1 VRTND
6 ILGFVISREDEAN
19 FPHFSNVKEAQAY
32 FQKRYGDLYNLGSR
46 ERQFDGYW
54 GGYIYFDDIDGQPVQ
69 IGEDGS
75 VHVVY

>member
-1 VRTND
+1 MTYF
-6 ILGFVISREDEAN
+6 GFVISREDEAN
-19 FPHFSNVKEAQAY
+19 FPHFSNVTEARAY
-32 FQKRYGDLYNLGSR
+32 FQKRYGDRYNLGSR

-54 GGYIYFDDIDGQPVQ
+54 GGYIYFDDVDGQPVQ